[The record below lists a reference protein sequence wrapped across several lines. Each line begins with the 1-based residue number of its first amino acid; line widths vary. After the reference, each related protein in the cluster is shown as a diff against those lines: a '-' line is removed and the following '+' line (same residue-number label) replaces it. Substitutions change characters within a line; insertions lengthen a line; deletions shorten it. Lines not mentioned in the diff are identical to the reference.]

1 MGLTALCPGT
11 FDPVT
16 NGHIDIIER
25 AARRFDA
32 LIVGVLDNP
41 SKEPLFGAEERVGMI
56 KEAVHPL
63 GNVEVE
69 AFTGLLVEYTTR
81 RGADVVV
88 KGLRAVTDFEYEIQM
103 AQMNH
108 QLAGV
113 ETLFMTTSPQWSFL
127 SSSLVKEVARF
138 GGDVSSLVPANVAA
152 RLAGKLGGAEEMD
165 LTSPLSQ

>member
-25 AARRFDA
+25 AAGRFDA

-56 KEAVHPL
+56 KEAVHAL

-69 AFTGLLVEYTTR
+69 AFSGLLVEYVTR

-108 QLAGV
+108 QLGGV

-138 GGDVSSLVPANVAA
+138 GGDVSSLVPAHVAG
-152 RLAGKLGGAEEMD
+152 RLADKLGSAA
-165 LTSPLSQ
+165 